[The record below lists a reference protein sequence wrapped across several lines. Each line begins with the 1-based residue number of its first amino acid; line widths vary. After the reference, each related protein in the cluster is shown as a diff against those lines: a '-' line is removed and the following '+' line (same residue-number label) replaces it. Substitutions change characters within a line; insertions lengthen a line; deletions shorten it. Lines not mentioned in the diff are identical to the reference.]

1 MNLDSLKKA
10 FEKAKENGFVSFLF
24 FLLVSCTLW
33 FTLTLNR
40 IYETDISVSVHVRNV
55 PEGVSLENDGCIPV
69 RAMVRGEG
77 TDLFGVMFND
87 GVDVAVDYSEMRRNG
102 GRLTMSSGLVFSR
115 LNEMLGLSLSLKSI
129 LADSLVAN
137 VRQATAVV
145 PVRRGR
151 LDLSTADGC
160 ELVSVKYLPDEVR
173 VTAFVDE
180 LPAIKDVLAPAI
192 VQDGLQC
199 DTVLEFD
206 FLPGKY
212 LRVVPDRLEVQ
223 IAVSCYVKNTVDV
236 PVEYVEFPSD
246 INLGFLPQYVNV
258 EYEVLEAN
266 AGKVKPADFSV
277 KLRFDDYAYSAVV
290 GKPGDLEKRFVVS
303 SASLFVRNA
312 RVVGVEAELPDSSS
326 ISNMVSL

>member
-55 PEGVSLENDGCIPV
+55 PEGVALENDGCIPV
-69 RAMVRGEG
+69 RAIVRGEG

-115 LNEMLGLSLSLKSI
+115 LNELLGLSLSLKSI

-137 VRQATAVV
+137 VKQATAVV
-145 PVRRGR
+145 PVRRGHI
-151 LDLSTADGC
+151 DLNLADGC
-160 ELVSVKYLPDEVR
+160 ELVSVKYLPEEVR

-180 LPAIKDVLAPAI
+180 LPAIKEVVAPAI

-212 LRVVPDRLEVQ
+212 LKVVPDRLEVQ
-223 IAVSCYVKNTVDV
+223 IAVSRYVRSTVDV

-258 EYEVLEAN
+258 EYEVLEVN
-266 AGKVKPADFSV
+266 AGKVKPTDFTV
-277 KLRFDDYAYSAVV
+277 KLRFDDYAYSVVV
-290 GKPGDLEKRFVVS
+290 GKAGDLEKRFVVS

-312 RVVGVEAELPDSSS
+312 RVVGVETELPDSSS

>member
-180 LPAIKDVLAPAI
+180 LPAIKEVLAPAI

-223 IAVSCYVKNTVDV
+223 ITVSRYVKNTVDV

-266 AGKVKPADFSV
+266 AGKVKPTDFSV
-277 KLRFDDYAYSAVV
+277 RLRFDDYAYSAVV
-290 GKPGDLEKRFVVS
+290 GKPGDLEKRFSVS